1 MNVPANPPMERSDV
15 TVKGETTSV
24 ISGALATPGVSYCNR
39 MDEGKYHAVRQP
51 LTRTTIKLE
60 RYSPSATTTF

>member
-1 MNVPANPPMERSDV
+1 MERSEV

-24 ISGALATPGVSYCNR
+24 ISGAFATSGVSYCKY
-39 MDEGKYHAVRQP
+39 MDEGKRYAVREP
-51 LTRTTIKLE
+51 SVHTTMKLE